1 MMLPVK
7 MEMDKINLCKEQSSM
22 KYDINREMD
31 KIWDQFCE
39 KEEQAAPQEVQEA
52 WRRMER
58 AFDEYLAAVS
68 EDQFCKGF
76 RYAVKLA
83 AEKKFETARTDFGFV
98 AKEKAQW

>member
-7 MEMDKINLCKEQSSM
+7 MEVDRINLCKEQSSM

-76 RYAVKLA
+76 HYAVKLA
-83 AEKKFETARTDFGFV
+83 AE
-98 AKEKAQW
+98 EKI

>member
-7 MEMDKINLCKEQSSM
+7 LEKDKINLCKEQSSM
-22 KYDINREMD
+22 KYNINCEMD

-39 KEEQAAPQEVQEA
+39 KEEKAEQQEVQEA

-83 AEKKFETARTDFGFV
+83 AE
-98 AKEKAQW
+98 EKI